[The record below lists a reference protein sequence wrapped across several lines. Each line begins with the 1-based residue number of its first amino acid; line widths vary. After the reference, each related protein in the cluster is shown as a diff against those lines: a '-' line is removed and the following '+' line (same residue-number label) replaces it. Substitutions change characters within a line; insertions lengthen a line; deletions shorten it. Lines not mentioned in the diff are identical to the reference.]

1 MIAISILALLFAA
14 VLTSITFAANR
25 VDDRKARAASAQ
37 REALRDHLLR
47 VGRDWSGIARHINR
61 RVA

>member
-1 MIAISILALLFAA
+1 MIPILILALMFAA

-25 VDDRKARAASAQ
+25 VDHRKARATAQ
-37 REALRDHLLR
+37 REELRDHLLR
-47 VGRDWSGIARHINR
+47 VGRDWSRIARHINS